1 MKLSDAIMNLL
12 ARHGIRH
19 LFHDCSAVSP
29 EKASLLAA
37 AARSGIAAEGLPDLA
52 TAEAAAEGC
61 SAASGLTAAVI
72 GTFALQGGSITLQLL
87 LNIEHER
94 SPAVPSHRAA
104 SDLPLSP
111 FQPDD
116 GASFDDAALASD
128 LYDKIG
134 KALCLAARAHS
145 LQACFR
151 LDGIRLERDA
161 DSLRLRPFKES
172 DQYWELLASEPPIH
186 DADLDDLI
194 DSLRSS
200 RRPLLAIGAGV
211 RHSGAA
217 AELRQ
222 LLDLTGIAAA
232 ASLDGLDSLPS
243 GSPLNLGLADGSRHA
258 KPDLVLALGCSPAFS
273 GLLRDEGGR
282 LIRVN
287 YESCRHGN
295 PGASPDFNSDPRLF
309 LNALCSRLQAT
320 GYSRSKKA
328 IPRSKLRSSPP
339 PVQEAL
345 QQADLLFVRY
355 DQPGL
360 EKLLSPS
367 PLRSGQ
373 RLIPIAGGPER
384 AAAAALGAMIA
395 RPDRTAALMAD
406 SRSLSAI
413 PSELLKRLASAGS
426 EPLPNPLPGSRILL
440 LPLRKPAASGPSVI

>member
-12 ARHGIRH
+12 ARHEIRH

-37 AARSGIAAEGLPDLA
+37 AARSGIAAVGLPDLA

-61 SAASGLTAAVI
+61 SAASGLTAALI
-72 GTFALQGGSITLQLL
+72 GKSASQGGSVTLQLL
-87 LNIEHER
+87 LNIENER
-94 SPAVPSHRAA
+94 PHAVPSNKTA
-104 SDLPLSP
+104 SDRSLSP
-111 FQPDD
+111 FLPDD
-116 GASFDDAALASD
+116 GAPLDDAALAAD
-128 LYDKIG
+128 LYDEID
-134 KALCLAARAHS
+134 KALCQAGRAHS

-151 LDGIRLERDA
+151 LSGIRLDQNA
-161 DSLRLRPFKES
+161 DSLRLRPFKGS
-172 DQYWELLASEPPIH
+172 DEYWELLASEPPIR

-194 DSLRSS
+194 ESLRSAQ
-200 RRPLLAIGAGV
+200 RPLLAVGADV
-211 RHSGAA
+211 RFSGAA

-232 ASLDGLDSLPS
+232 ASLGGLDSLPS

-258 KPDLVLALGCSPAFS
+258 KPDLVLALGCSPAFID
-273 GLLRDEGGR
+273 LLRDEGGR

-320 GYSRSKKA
+320 GFSRSKKA
-328 IPRSKLRSSPP
+328 IRCSRLPHSPLP
-339 PVQEAL
+339 APDAL
-345 QQADLLFVRY
+345 QQADLLVVRS

-360 EKLLSPS
+360 GKLLSRS
-367 PLRSGQ
+367 PLRCGQ
-373 RLIPIAGGPER
+373 RLISIAGGPER

-395 RPDRTAALMAD
+395 RPDRTTALMAD
-406 SRSLSAI
+406 SCSLSAI
-413 PSELLKRLASAGS
+413 PSKLLKQLASAGS
-426 EPLPNPLPGSRILL
+426 EPLPTSLPGSRILL
-440 LPLRKPAASGPSVI
+440 LPLRMPAASGLTVL